1 MSSLRLLPV
10 NCTFSAL
17 RTTTLSPQS
26 MCGVKEGLCLPRS
39 RVAMIAASRPS
50 TRPSASITTHF
61 LWMSDGLAEKV
72 FIVHSSA
79 AGRYSCPVRESRSCK
94 GLANGGQA
102 PLLASAEPRVQ
113 HEGDRGENEA
123 AMTAMP
129 RVTENAPVLLEECDQ
144 GVLRLTLNRPEAR
157 NALSVTLMSAL
168 LDALGRAAK
177 EPQARVVVIAGAGP
191 AFCAGHDL
199 RELRT
204 DQRREAY
211 ERLFAQCSELMLAI
225 VRLAKPVIAQVHGV
239 ATAAGCQLVA
249 TCDLAVAAEDA
260 RFATPGVNIGLF
272 CSTPMVALTR
282 AVGRKAAMEM
292 LLTGKLVDSA
302 TAQAIGLVNRV
313 VPRDGLRDAVDG
325 LAREIAGKSALTV
338 AIGKEAFY
346 RQAELD
352 LSSAYR
358 YAAEVMTTNMLAR
371 DAGEGIDAFL
381 AKRAPVWHDR

>member
-1 MSSLRLLPV
+1 MVVKLR
-10 NCTFSAL
+10 CL
-17 RTTTLSPQS
+17 R
-26 MCGVKEGLCLPRS
+26 E
-39 RVAMIAASRPS
+39 AA
-50 TRPSASITTHF
+50 
-61 LWMSDGLAEKV
+61 
-72 FIVHSSA
+72 
-79 AGRYSCPVRESRSCK
+79 
-94 GLANGGQA
+94 
-102 PLLASAEPRVQ
+102 VQ
-113 HEGDRGENEA
+113 HQADAGKGETK
-123 AMTAMP
+123 MTAMP
-129 RVTENAPVLLEECDQ
+129 RMTENAPVLLEECDQ

-157 NALSVTLMSAL
+157 NALSVALMSAL

-177 EPQARVVVIAGAGP
+177 APQARVVVIAGAGP

-204 DQRREAY
+204 DQRRETY

-225 VRLAKPVIAQVHGV
+225 VRLPKPVIAEVHGV

-292 LLTGKLVDSA
+292 LLTGKLVDASS
-302 TAQAIGLVNRV
+302 AQAIGLVNRV
-313 VPRDGLRDAVDG
+313 VRRDKLRDAVDD

-352 LSSAYR
+352 LAAAYR

-381 AKRAPVWHDR
+381 AKRPPVWHDR

>member
-1 MSSLRLLPV
+1 
-10 NCTFSAL
+10 
-17 RTTTLSPQS
+17 
-26 MCGVKEGLCLPRS
+26 
-39 RVAMIAASRPS
+39 
-50 TRPSASITTHF
+50 
-61 LWMSDGLAEKV
+61 
-72 FIVHSSA
+72 
-79 AGRYSCPVRESRSCK
+79 
-94 GLANGGQA
+94 
-102 PLLASAEPRVQ
+102 
-113 HEGDRGENEA
+113 
-123 AMTAMP
+123 MTAM
-129 RVTENAPVLLEECDQ
+129 VLEERAD

-157 NALSVTLMSAL
+157 NALSIGLMNTLL
-168 LDALGRAAK
+168 EALGRAA
-177 EPQARVVVIAGAGP
+177 EDPEARVVVIAGAGP

-199 RELRT
+199 RELRE
-204 DQRREAY
+204 DPRRGTY
-211 ERLFAQCSELMLAI
+211 EHIFALCSELMLAI
-225 VRLAKPVIAQVHGV
+225 VRLPKPVIAEVHGV

-292 LLTGKLVDSA
+292 LLTGEFVDAA
-302 TAQAIGLVNRV
+302 TARALGLVNRV
-313 VPRDGLRDAVDG
+313 VPQAGLREVVDG
-325 LAREIAGKSALTV
+325 LARQIAGKSALTV

-352 LSSAYR
+352 LAAAYR